1 MIRVNGCIFVMDDP
15 REFLTAAMR
24 DHVRLRIRYVPRHDP
39 ESEHVVLPRGWTT
52 GSSFFAWDFGTRSY
66 RTFDAAFITHWQVEA
81 SDGTPDPRSSVR
93 AEKKIAPPGRSDPS
107 LPVPT
112 AALPAGAPEGS
123 ADRYSFHI
131 RRLIRPAALLVL
143 LAGLAALF
151 FSPELRRAAHER
163 AFGTATP
170 LPAPTLPPAPTATA
184 TVDLSAVRNAT
195 AAAEQA
201 SVRATEEAPC
211 YPANGVCFDVADQV
225 IVLALPQNAR
235 VLAYA
240 EPGIDATTARTVMR
254 HHIRRIAARSADAA
268 WLQLQLTDGSALWV
282 QAAAVAAQGR
292 LDLLP
297 EYDRSAPQPRRTATP

>member
-1 MIRVNGCIFVMDDP
+1 M
-15 REFLTAAMR
+15 
-24 DHVRLRIRYVPRHDP
+24 
-39 ESEHVVLPRGWTT
+39 
-52 GSSFFAWDFGTRSY
+52 
-66 RTFDAAFITHWQVEA
+66 
-81 SDGTPDPRSSVR
+81 
-93 AEKKIAPPGRSDPS
+93 
-107 LPVPT
+107 PVPT
-112 AALPAGAPEGS
+112 AAPPADAAEES

-131 RRLIRPAALLVL
+131 RRLVPPIALLVL
-143 LAGLAALF
+143 LTASAVLLL
-151 FSPELRRAAHER
+151 SPELRRAAHER

-170 LPAPTLPPAPTATA
+170 LPSPTLPPAPTATA

-195 AAAEQA
+195 AVAEQA

-254 HHIRRIAARSADAA
+254 HHIRRIAARSADSA

-297 EYDRSAPQPRRTATP
+297 EYDRPASQPRRTPTP